1 MNTSNHNVTVADFN
15 SICRFCLKNERRL
28 KPIFKNEP
36 SDDNDESKSIPL
48 NRMITDFSGLV
59 VNI

>member
-1 MNTSNHNVTVADFN
+1 MDISNLNITVSDFN

-36 SDDNDESKSIPL
+36 SDDESKSIPL
-48 NRMITDFSGLV
+48 NRMIGDCSGLV
-59 VNI
+59 VII